1 MKRFVSVLFLTVL
14 ACVIAGVS
22 VYHLRTRQDPAEWM
36 GRKLGLEGAKLTE
49 FTAAHNEYAISC
61 AEMCRRIEEAN
72 DVLSEQVM
80 NERDMTPGVIATLS
94 HAESL
99 RAECKQNMLT
109 HFMKVA
115 KLLDE
120 EKQSEYMQLVM
131 PLITE
136 SDQMEKSHEHH
147 HP

>member
-1 MKRFVSVLFLTVL
+1 M
-14 ACVIAGVS
+14 
-22 VYHLRTRQDPAEWM
+22 
-36 GRKLGLEGAKLTE
+36 
-49 FTAAHNEYAISC
+49 
-61 AEMCRRIEEAN
+61 
-72 DVLSEQVM
+72 QVM
-80 NERDMTPGVIATLS
+80 VNQGMTPDVIATLS
-94 HAESL
+94 RAETL

-109 HFMKVA
+109 HFMNVA

-136 SDQMEKSHEHH
+136 RDYMEKSHKHH

>member
-1 MKRFVSVLFLTVL
+1 M
-14 ACVIAGVS
+14 
-22 VYHLRTRQDPAEWM
+22 RTRQPPAEWM
-36 GRKLGLEGAKLTE
+36 GHKLGLEGAKLTE
-49 FTAAHNEYAISC
+49 FTAAHNEYAVSC

-72 DVLSEQVM
+72 DALETQVM
-80 NERDMTPGVIATLS
+80 VNQEMTPDVIATLS
-94 HAESL
+94 RAETL

-115 KLLDE
+115 KLLDD

-136 SDQMEKSHEHH
+136 RDQMEKSHEHH